1 VIEGTRIR
9 AAVLNA
15 VGEAP
20 ELAELDLAPP
30 GPGEVLVRLAWSG
43 VCHSDLNVVD
53 GKIGAPLPVV
63 LGHEGAGTIEA
74 VGPGVQLPVGQRV
87 ALSWAPSC
95 GACEE
100 CHRGLRHLCGAA
112 WPMMATGGLMD
123 GTTRLSRNGERVF
136 HDSFLSTYAEAT
148 VVPAA
153 SCVPIPADAPLDVAA
168 IVGCAVTT
176 GIGAVWNTAAVR
188 PGERVAVFGCGGVG
202 LSAIIGAR
210 AAGAA
215 QVIAVDVVER
225 KLEDAVE
232 CGATGTVLWRES
244 PEATA
249 SAVQEVVGG
258 GVDAALECTGR
269 PEVGTACFHATR
281 ARGAAVLVGIP
292 AADAVVSFPA
302 LPFPRQERRILGS
315 EYGSAYPPHM
325 FPLLLDLYRRGQLPL
340 DRLISHR
347 VPLVEVGEALERL
360 RTAGGRRTLLDL
372 RA

>member
-1 VIEGTRIR
+1 MGDRVSIR
-9 AAVLNA
+9 AAVFEG
-15 VGEAP
+15 VGRDLEI
-20 ELAELDLAPP
+20 AELELAPP
-30 GPGEVLVRLAWSG
+30 GPGEVRVRLDWSG

-53 GKIGAPLPVV
+53 GKMGAPLPVV
-63 LGHEGAGTIEA
+63 LGHEGAGTVEA
-74 VGPGVQLPVGQRV
+74 GGPGVSLAVGQRV

-100 CHRGLRHLCGAA
+100 CGRGLRHLCGAA
-112 WPMMATGGLMD
+112 WPAMATGGLMD
-123 GTTRLSRNGERVF
+123 GTTRLSRNGEQVF

-153 SCVPIPADAPLDVAA
+153 SCVPIPVDAPLDIAA

-176 GIGAVWNTAAVR
+176 GIGAVWNTAETR
-188 PGERVAVFGCGGVG
+188 PGDRVAVFGCGGVG
-202 LSAIIGAR
+202 LSAVMGAR

-215 QVIAVDVVER
+215 QVIAVDVIER
-225 KLEDAVE
+225 KLADAVE
-232 CGATGTVLWRES
+232 CGATATVLWRES

-249 SAVQEVVGG
+249 AAVEDASGG

-269 PEVGTACFHATR
+269 SEVATACFLSTR

-292 AADAVVSFPA
+292 AADAIVEFPA
-302 LPFPRQERRILGS
+302 LPFPRKERRVLGS

-325 FPLLLDLYRRGQLPL
+325 FPLLLDLYRRGQLDL
-340 DRLISHR
+340 DRLVSHR
-347 VPLVEVGEALERL
+347 LPLSEVGEALDLL
-360 RTAGGRRTLLDL
+360 RSGGGRRTLLDV